1 MISEI
6 LRFGFRPAVFFLYFF
21 FGSFGSAGTGGGA
34 ALPKNAWREPFS
46 YFSSLHGSTLFVFFL
61 DGFPHINRPGD
72 ERASAAQFTFGFF
85 FFLELA
91 SHRGVMS
98 IA

>member
-6 LRFGFRPAVFFLYFF
+6 LRFGFRPAVFFFIFF
-21 FGSFGSAGTGGGA
+21 REFRVGWDGGA

-46 YFSSLHGSTLFVFFL
+46 YFSSLHGPTLFVFFL

-72 ERASAAQFTFGFF
+72 ERASAAQFTFGFI